1 MSMAFAS
8 APSTDF
14 FRTSEYSDTA
24 ILQPL
29 KDAKKTIWSVREGE
43 VEPWTSE
50 GFSTCMTAALQSGA
64 EWRELRRRSMDGK
77 EAMRLEKKHVC
88 GPNTLPRGV
97 GYDKATGVFS
107 YVEPGCSRVVRMC
120 ALLLAGDSFHTIA
133 AKVGGGVSHQG
144 VRSTLRN
151 SIWAFG
157 TRVYPANEH
166 REEAYEVRVID
177 QPLIS
182 VATWKLVQAELDR
195 RKGEWRKTKQPARF
209 LLTGLLKCS
218 CKKPWY
224 IRVGGPARASTYY
237 CSTRFAGRGPVC
249 GAPRV
254 QQKAADA
261 VVAKMV
267 SECFTDPVV
276 MNVMLNNVA
285 TPTMPVADRSRDV
298 TRLEARRERILE
310 QRADGLI
317 TREKC
322 NQQIAVIDREL
333 QAARATVAIQAPV
346 VDVKRLAAGFV
357 RVFGRFHK
365 KPFEFQRDLL
375 REAVREI
382 VIEAGAVCRFTFR
395 GGFLGGILEGANL
408 SPRHSA

>member
-1 MSMAFAS
+1 MRA
-8 APSTDF
+8 
-14 FRTSEYSDTA
+14 
-24 ILQPL
+24 
-29 KDAKKTIWSVREGE
+29 KTIWSVREGE
-43 VEPWTSE
+43 VEPWTAE
-50 GFSTCMTAALQSGA
+50 GFGTCMTAALKSGA
-64 EWRELRRRSMDGK
+64 EWRELRRRSDGRQGSDASRK
-77 EAMRLEKKHVC
+77 EARLAARHAAARRWLRQ
-88 GPNTLPRGV
+88 GHRSLW
-97 GYDKATGVFS
+97 S

-166 REEAYEVRVID
+166 REEAYEVRV
-177 QPLIS
+177 
-182 VATWKLVQAELDR
+182 DR
-195 RKGEWRKTKQPARF
+195 STADFGRHVEIGAGRTRPPQRRHGARPSSAARF

-267 SECFTDPVV
+267 SECFTDLVV

-285 TPTMPVADRSRDV
+285 TPTMPVAGHDPRDV

-333 QAARATVAIQAPV
+333 QAARATVADPGS
-346 VDVKRLAAGFV
+346 RRRREAAGGWLRARV
-357 RVFGRFHK
+357 RQVS
-365 KPFEFQRDLL
+365 L
-375 REAVREI
+375 RSRSS
-382 VIEAGAVCRFTFR
+382 F
-395 GGFLGGILEGANL
+395 
-408 SPRHSA
+408 SAICCAKRCARSW